1 MQKFAIILALPV
13 IFSACGKQQNANIE
27 ASDLKTATDTMSYA
41 LAYDVATRLKGM
53 DIQELN
59 LDAVSTAFNQVFGD
73 ADSVP
78 LIDKNSIDK
87 VLEEYFMKKQMEKA
101 EGLKKQG
108 ETFLNENKS
117 KEGVNVL
124 PSGLQYKVLK
134 PAAGAEE
141 KLGNRQKV
149 LVNYTGRLVDGKI
162 FDSTEGGE
170 PAEINVNEVIPGW
183 TEALKLMPIGS
194 TWEIYLPADLAYGS
208 SRGPGNALPPY
219 SVLIFKIELIKA
231 LD

>member
-1 MQKFAIILALPV
+1 MQKFMILLALPV
-13 IFSACGKQQNANIE
+13 IFTACGKKQNANISSSE
-27 ASDLKTATDTMSYA
+27 LKTATDTMSYA

-59 LDAVSTAFNQVFGD
+59 LDAVYTAFNQVFGD
-73 ADSVP
+73 ADTVP
-78 LIDKNSIDK
+78 LIDKNSIEK
-87 VLEEYFMKKQMEKA
+87 VLETYFMQKQMEKA
-101 EGLKKQG
+101 EGMKKQG
-108 ETFLNENKS
+108 DAFLNENKS

-124 PSGLQYKVLK
+124 PSGLQYKVIK
-134 PAAGAEE
+134 AAIGAEE
-141 KLGNRQKV
+141 KIGNKQKV
-149 LVNYTGRLVDGKI
+149 LVNYTGRLIDGKV
-162 FDSTEGGE
+162 FDSTEGSE

-231 LD
+231 ID